1 MPKARS
7 LSKPI
12 IIRRSSVAGRA
23 SRVARRRHRHRHRHR
38 HRRRR
43 RRRRRLG
50 SRARARGGGGG
61 DGTGRVGMAWCRR
74 TVPVVRTHGEV
85 EGEKI
90 TARQNSPPQEA
101 PLRPPNE
108 PLLDI
113 GWRLQ
118 APYA

>member
-1 MPKARS
+1 MR
-7 LSKPI
+7 
-12 IIRRSSVAGRA
+12 RA
-23 SRVARRRHRHRHRHR
+23 SRGVGIGIGIGIGIGVGVGVGVGSARE
-38 HRRRR
+38 
-43 RRRRRLG
+43 
-50 SRARARGGGGG
+50 RARAGWRGGWN
-61 DGTGRVGMAWCRR
+61 GRVGMAWCRR